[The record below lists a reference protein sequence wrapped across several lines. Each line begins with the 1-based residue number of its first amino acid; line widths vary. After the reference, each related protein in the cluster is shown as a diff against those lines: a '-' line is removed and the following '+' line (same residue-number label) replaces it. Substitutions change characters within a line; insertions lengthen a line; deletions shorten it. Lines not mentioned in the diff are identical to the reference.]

1 MKMERF
7 VPENKRNKSTEE
19 TIKMKES
26 AHELAM
32 ELIQKGYFIVGKEA
46 EKAYWAEIRQK
57 HPILGELKTDEER
70 MKVADEQFRKIE
82 ELTKKIQTI
91 EAIRWK
97 PCVQWTDEDR
107 LQEAQNGAI
116 EKDRESAFEFLHEI
130 LRDMAVSSKERYIDR
145 LIELC
150 INDFGY
156 GLRGPGELLKSTL
169 KEILTNIGENKQQKI
184 VERLEGQ
191 LKKEVEIYTSCD
203 EEEMWFTENKLE
215 GLIRVYGIVAAS
227 LENDEP
233 RLLVMRELRPLR
245 LFKQIDRR
253 GFISIW
259 LTALDALSEATMAM
273 KNAERQEE
281 TIAEEFIPLLNSRH
295 DSNDWYRGIEAL
307 AKIVASFPEDQRKMK
322 YEAILIKIAEEDF
335 PDSRRNYLAEE
346 AVNKIEA
353 SVGRT

>member
-1 MKMERF
+1 MERF
-7 VPENKRNKSTEE
+7 VPENKRKKGTEE

-26 AHELAM
+26 AHELAT

-46 EKAYWAEIRQK
+46 EKAYGAEIRQK

-82 ELTKKIQTI
+82 EFTKKIQMI
-91 EAIRWK
+91 EAIGWK
-97 PCVQWTDEDR
+97 PGYQWTDEER
-107 LQEAQNGAI
+107 SLYEQGGTI

-130 LRDMAVSSKERYIDR
+130 LRDMAVSSKEAYIDR

-156 GLRGPGELLKSTL
+156 GITELLKSTL
-169 KEILTNIGENKQQKI
+169 KELITDAVGDKQQEI

-191 LKKEVEIYTSCD
+191 LRKEVEIYTSCD
-203 EEEMWFTENKLE
+203 ENEIWFIENKLE
-215 GLIRVYGIVAAS
+215 GLIRVYGIIAAS
-227 LENDEP
+227 LENDEL
-233 RLLVMRELRPLR
+233 RLLVTRELIPLR
-245 LFKQIDRR
+245 LFRQIDRR

-259 LTALDALSEATMAM
+259 LTALHALSEATMAM
-273 KNAERQEE
+273 KNTNRQEE
-281 TIAEEFIPLLNSRH
+281 TIAEEFIPLLYGR

-307 AKIVASFPEDQRKMK
+307 AEIVASFTEDQRKMK
-322 YEAILIKIAEEDF
+322 YEALLAKIAGEDF

-353 SVGRT
+353 SMGRT